1 MELCRKYDDTRDT
14 ILLQLGQ
21 AEEKLNV
28 MRPIVFKKNELEEQ
42 IKEFQIS
49 GFRHCS
55 RDEQIDE

>member
-1 MELCRKYDDTRDT
+1 
-14 ILLQLGQ
+14 
-21 AEEKLNV
+21 

-55 RDEQIDE
+55 SDEQIDE